1 MGATRNLR
9 KVLPVLLALIAI
21 TAGCRIDMH
30 MQPYYRTM
38 AKSDFFADDRSAR
51 MPVEGTVAQCD
62 PREDAK
68 FCEDPYFHTGKIGNA
83 PGDYLPFPVT
93 AEVLARGRERFNIN
107 CTPCHGRVG
116 DGNGFIPS
124 RGFRRP
130 PSYHID
136 RLRKVPIGYFFDVM
150 TNGFGVMPEYGTQV
164 APRDRWCIAA
174 YIRNRRGAQMT
185 TATMNK
191 PDLMAPPVAQT
202 MQQRSLVIGAIAAI
216 ASVAG
221 AYFAPESFYSAY
233 LTGFMFWLGLS
244 LGCMAILMLYH
255 LVGGAWG
262 TVIRRILEAG
272 MMTLPLMFVL
282 FIPILLNLPKLYFW
296 ARPGLLADPKTDPK
310 ILEIAHSY
318 LNFNGILL
326 RYILYFAIWFGMA
339 YFLNRWSTEQD
350 SIAGQTTLRFRAMSS
365 IGLVIYSLTISF
377 AVIDWVM
384 SLQARWISTI
394 YGLLFVAG
402 EALSAFCFC
411 VVIESILGK
420 RKPMSEYLTDTEVHD
435 HGKFMLTF
443 VMVWAYFNF
452 SQWLIIWAGNLPEE
466 IPWYVRRM
474 NGGWEYVGLFL
485 VVFHFAV
492 PFALLLSRQLKRKAR
507 SLVWLASGLII
518 MRIVDIFW
526 HIEPASHPTFHVSWV
541 HFAIIAGIGGLW
553 MTYFFHNLRA
563 RPLLAVN
570 APQTLRLLEPS
581 HE

>member
-1 MGATRNLR
+1 M
-9 KVLPVLLALIAI
+9 
-21 TAGCRIDMH
+21 TAAAVKMN
-30 MQPYYRTM
+30 
-38 AKSDFFADDRSAR
+38 KSDL
-51 MPVEGTVAQCD
+51 T
-62 PREDAK
+62 
-68 FCEDPYFHTGKIGNA
+68 
-83 PGDYLPFPVT
+83 
-93 AEVLARGRERFNIN
+93 
-107 CTPCHGRVG
+107 
-116 DGNGFIPS
+116 
-124 RGFRRP
+124 
-130 PSYHID
+130 
-136 RLRKVPIGYFFDVM
+136 
-150 TNGFGVMPEYGTQV
+150 
-164 APRDRWCIAA
+164 
-174 YIRNRRGAQMT
+174 
-185 TATMNK
+185 
-191 PDLMAPPVAQT
+191 APPVAQT
-202 MQQRSLVIGAIAAI
+202 MQQRSLVIGVIAAI

-221 AYFAPESFYSAY
+221 AYLAPDSFYSAY
-233 LTGFMFWLGLS
+233 LIGFMFWLGLS

-262 TVIRRILEAG
+262 TVIRRILESG
-272 MMTLPLMFVL
+272 MMTLPLMFFL

-296 ARPGLLADPKTDPK
+296 ARPGLTDRK
-310 ILEIAHSY
+310 IIEIHQSY

-326 RYILYFAIWFGMA
+326 RYILYFVIWFGMA

-350 SIAGQTTLRFRAMSS
+350 SIAGQSTLRFRAMSS
-365 IGLVIYSLTISF
+365 IGLVVYSLTISF

-394 YGLLFVAG
+394 YGLLFIAG

-435 HGKFMLTF
+435 HGKFMLAF

-474 NGGWEYVGLFL
+474 NGGWEVAGLFL

-492 PFALLLSRQLKRKAR
+492 PFALLLSQRLKRKTR
-507 SLVWLASGLII
+507 TLVWLAFWLMV

-526 HIEPASHPTFHVSWV
+526 HIEPASHPAFHLSWL
-541 HFAIIAGIGGLW
+541 HFTIVAGIGGLW
-553 MTYFFHNLRA
+553 MAYFFRNLSS

-570 APQTLRLLEPS
+570 APQTLRLLEPT

>member
-1 MGATRNLR
+1 
-9 KVLPVLLALIAI
+9 
-21 TAGCRIDMH
+21 
-30 MQPYYRTM
+30 
-38 AKSDFFADDRSAR
+38 
-51 MPVEGTVAQCD
+51 
-62 PREDAK
+62 
-68 FCEDPYFHTGKIGNA
+68 
-83 PGDYLPFPVT
+83 
-93 AEVLARGRERFNIN
+93 
-107 CTPCHGRVG
+107 
-116 DGNGFIPS
+116 
-124 RGFRRP
+124 
-130 PSYHID
+130 
-136 RLRKVPIGYFFDVM
+136 
-150 TNGFGVMPEYGTQV
+150 
-164 APRDRWCIAA
+164 
-174 YIRNRRGAQMT
+174 MT
-185 TATMNK
+185 TATVKMTK
-191 PDLMAPPVAQT
+191 SDLMAPPVAQT
-202 MQQRSLVIGAIAAI
+202 MQQRSLVIGVIAAI

-221 AYFAPESFYSAY
+221 VFLAPGSFYSAY
-233 LTGFMFWLGLS
+233 LIGFMFWLGLS

-262 TVIRRILEAG
+262 TVIRRILESG

-296 ARPGLLADPKTDPK
+296 ARPGLTDPK
-310 ILEIAHSY
+310 IIEIHQSY

-326 RYILYFAIWFGMA
+326 RYIVYFVIWIGMA

-350 SIAGQTTLRFRAMSS
+350 SIAGQSTLRFRAMSS

-394 YGLLFVAG
+394 YGLLFIAG

-411 VVIESILGK
+411 VVVESILAK

-435 HGKFMLTF
+435 HGKFMLAF

-474 NGGWEYVGLFL
+474 NGGWETVGLFL

-492 PFALLLSRQLKRKAR
+492 PFALLLSRQLKRKTR
-507 SLVWLASGLII
+507 TLVWLASWLIF

-526 HIEPASHPTFHVSWV
+526 HIEPASHPTFHVTWV
-541 HFAIIAGIGGLW
+541 HFTIVAGMGGLW
-553 MTYFFHNLRA
+553 IAYFFHNLRS
-563 RPLLAVN
+563 RPLLVVN

-581 HE
+581 PD

>member
-1 MGATRNLR
+1 
-9 KVLPVLLALIAI
+9 
-21 TAGCRIDMH
+21 
-30 MQPYYRTM
+30 
-38 AKSDFFADDRSAR
+38 
-51 MPVEGTVAQCD
+51 
-62 PREDAK
+62 
-68 FCEDPYFHTGKIGNA
+68 
-83 PGDYLPFPVT
+83 
-93 AEVLARGRERFNIN
+93 
-107 CTPCHGRVG
+107 
-116 DGNGFIPS
+116 
-124 RGFRRP
+124 
-130 PSYHID
+130 
-136 RLRKVPIGYFFDVM
+136 
-150 TNGFGVMPEYGTQV
+150 
-164 APRDRWCIAA
+164 
-174 YIRNRRGAQMT
+174 MT

-191 PDLMAPPVAQT
+191 PDLMAPPVVRT
-202 MQQRSLVIGAIAAI
+202 MQLRSLVIGVIAALV
-216 ASVAG
+216 SWAG
-221 AYFAPESFYSAY
+221 AAFVDPDSFYPAY
-233 LTGFMFWLGLS
+233 LLGFMFWLGLS

-272 MMTLPLMFVL
+272 MMTLPLMAVL
-282 FIPILLNLPKLYFW
+282 FLPMLAFQEHLYAW
-296 ARPGLLADPKTDPK
+296 AHYGELSADPKMV
-310 ILEIAHSY
+310 EIAHSY
-318 LNFNGILL
+318 LNFHAIFV
-326 RYILYFAIWFGMA
+326 RYIVYFVIWIGMA

-350 SIAGQTTLRFRAMSS
+350 SIAGQSTLRFRAMSS
-365 IGLVIYSLTISF
+365 IGLVIYSFTISF

-394 YGLLFVAG
+394 YGLLFIAG

-420 RKPMSEYLTDTEVHD
+420 RKPMSDYLTDTEVHD

-507 SLVWLASGLII
+507 TLVWLASWLIL

-526 HIEPASHPTFHVSWV
+526 HIEPASHFRFHVSWM
-541 HFAIIAGIGGLW
+541 HFTVMAGMGGLW
-553 MTYFFHNLRA
+553 MAYFLHNLRA

>member
-1 MGATRNLR
+1 
-9 KVLPVLLALIAI
+9 
-21 TAGCRIDMH
+21 
-30 MQPYYRTM
+30 
-38 AKSDFFADDRSAR
+38 
-51 MPVEGTVAQCD
+51 
-62 PREDAK
+62 
-68 FCEDPYFHTGKIGNA
+68 
-83 PGDYLPFPVT
+83 
-93 AEVLARGRERFNIN
+93 
-107 CTPCHGRVG
+107 
-116 DGNGFIPS
+116 
-124 RGFRRP
+124 
-130 PSYHID
+130 
-136 RLRKVPIGYFFDVM
+136 
-150 TNGFGVMPEYGTQV
+150 
-164 APRDRWCIAA
+164 
-174 YIRNRRGAQMT
+174 MT

-191 PDLMAPPVAQT
+191 SDLMAPPVAQT
-202 MQQRSLVIGAIAAI
+202 IQQRSLVIGAIAAI

-221 AYFAPESFYSAY
+221 AFLASDSFYSAY

-262 TVIRRILEAG
+262 TVIRRILESG

-296 ARPGLLADPKTDPK
+296 ARPDGLTDPK
-310 ILEIAHSY
+310 IAEIAHSY
-318 LNFNGILL
+318 LNFNGILV
-326 RYILYFAIWFGMA
+326 RYIVYFVIWIGMA

-350 SIAGQTTLRFRAMSS
+350 SIEGQSTLRFRAISS

-420 RKPMSEYLTDTEVHD
+420 RKPISQYLTDTEVHD

-452 SQWLIIWAGNLPEE
+452 SQWLIIWSGNLPEE
-466 IPWYVRRM
+466 IPWYVRRL
-474 NGGWEYVGLFL
+474 NGGWEAVGLFL

-507 SLVWLASGLII
+507 TLVWLASWLIF

-526 HIEPASHPTFHVSWV
+526 HIEPASHPTFHVSWL
-541 HFAIIAGIGGLW
+541 HFTIIAGIGGLW
-553 MTYFFHNLRA
+553 MAYFFHNLRS
-563 RPLLAVN
+563 RPLLPVN

>member
-1 MGATRNLR
+1 
-9 KVLPVLLALIAI
+9 
-21 TAGCRIDMH
+21 
-30 MQPYYRTM
+30 
-38 AKSDFFADDRSAR
+38 
-51 MPVEGTVAQCD
+51 
-62 PREDAK
+62 
-68 FCEDPYFHTGKIGNA
+68 
-83 PGDYLPFPVT
+83 
-93 AEVLARGRERFNIN
+93 
-107 CTPCHGRVG
+107 
-116 DGNGFIPS
+116 
-124 RGFRRP
+124 
-130 PSYHID
+130 
-136 RLRKVPIGYFFDVM
+136 
-150 TNGFGVMPEYGTQV
+150 
-164 APRDRWCIAA
+164 
-174 YIRNRRGAQMT
+174 MT
-185 TATMNK
+185 TATVKMTK
-191 PDLMAPPVAQT
+191 SDLMAPPVAEQIQT
-202 MQQRSLVIGAIAAI
+202 RSIFIGLIGAI

-221 AYFAPESFYSAY
+221 AFLSPTSFYPAY
-233 LTGFMFWLGLS
+233 LEGFMFWLGLS

-296 ARPGLLADPKTDPK
+296 ARPGVTDPK
-310 ILEIAHSY
+310 ILEITRSY

-326 RYILYFAIWFGMA
+326 RYIVYFAIWFGMA

-350 SIAGQTTLRFRAMSS
+350 SIAGQSTLRFRAMSS

-411 VVIESILGK
+411 AVIEAILSK

-435 HGKFMLTF
+435 HGKLILAF

-466 IPWYVRRM
+466 IPWYVARM
-474 NGGWEYVGLFL
+474 KGGWETVGLFL

-507 SLVWLASGLII
+507 TLVRLASWLIF

-526 HIEPASHPTFHVSWV
+526 HIEPVSHPTFHVSWV
-541 HFAIIAGIGGLW
+541 HFAVLAGMGGLW
-553 MTYFFHNLRA
+553 MAYFFRNLRS